1 MFQLTL
7 TTPLDP
13 LQPGWSVDVDMQATV
28 PVSGSTWTGKVRQYQ
43 GPTTVFQYSSTPE
56 YSCDNSSPCWKRIE
70 ASWFPSSKPHYNP
83 PRPLWSVVLCY
94 ENWELLPFVLDLLPV
109 IPRESEFAQI
119 ILNIEEF
126 FCSDVREAAIH
137 FILVHALQQGIQCQ
151 RAETLLNL
159 VPVTLD
165 DFFSKQI
172 CLFVLEKASNHPDLL
187 HHIQT
192 WAPLDTVNTLL
203 WLLVTT
209 EFSNWDWFVIQTYN
223 KIRSKSGIQ
232 PGSRWLLVIHPLFSI
247 SHRTPRSSRSPW

>member
-1 MFQLTL
+1 MLRHKKFQLTL

-28 PVSGSTWTGKVRQYQ
+28 PVSGSTWIGRERQYW
-43 GPTTVFQYSSTPE
+43 GSSTVFQYSSTPE
-56 YSCDNSSPCWKRIE
+56 HSCDNSSPCWKRIE
-70 ASWFPSSKPHYNP
+70 ASWFPNSKPHYNP

-94 ENWELLPFVLDLLPV
+94 KDGKLLPFVLDLLPV

-137 FILVHALQQGIQCQ
+137 FILVHALQQGTQCQ
-151 RAETLLNL
+151 RAQIFFNL
-159 VPVTLD
+159 VPATLD

-172 CLFVLEKASNHPDLL
+172 CLFVLEKVSNHPDLQ
-187 HHIQT
+187 HHTPT

-203 WLLVTT
+203 GLLVRTA
-209 EFSNWDWFVIQTYN
+209 FSNCDKNIQYNMVKDWTSTWQ
-223 KIRSKSGIQ
+223 
-232 PGSRWLLVIHPLFSI
+232 
-247 SHRTPRSSRSPW
+247 